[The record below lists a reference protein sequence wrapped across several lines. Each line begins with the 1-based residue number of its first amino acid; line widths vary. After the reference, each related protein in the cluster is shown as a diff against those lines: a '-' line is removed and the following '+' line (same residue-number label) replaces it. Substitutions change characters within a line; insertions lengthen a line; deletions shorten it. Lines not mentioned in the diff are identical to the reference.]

1 MLARK
6 VNNTRVFRVTTK
18 IVLAFTLF
26 ILISNFASNYINLIL
41 NRSELLRLMNQLL
54 IKDLKSMYSFCNNQ
68 YEIYAFDR
76 KLEDS
81 IKSIEDKGLNDI
93 KNEKA
98 VVLGIKRDGA
108 IFFQSSKFSKY
119 DTFNDIS
126 ALKAMAQHLESD
138 SDAGKEG
145 HINFYFN
152 GEEYFGIFKYNPK
165 WDIFILRAEE
175 KNEFFRESR
184 LIFAQVSAL
193 IIAITLLTAI
203 IGIVILRR
211 ILKYI
216 NVITDS
222 IMNMIARKELTLIN
236 LEGATND
243 DVTYMGVAFNSLANT
258 VGNLVNIFQKFANQD
273 VVRKAYNEL
282 EVKLEGTKRELTVLF
297 SDIKSFTYITET
309 LGNDIIKLLNMH
321 YDRAIRE
328 IVKLDGVIGSIIGDA
343 LLAVF
348 GALDDSNENKSYQA
362 VKAAYKLHEV
372 AELLRLRM
380 ERIKAEVEEEKGK
393 LTKEELQVYKA
404 VLLEIGVGI
413 DGGNVFYGTIG
424 SYVRMN
430 NTVIGD
436 NVNSASRLE
445 GLTRIYK
452 APVICSEYVKQ
463 DIEENVPDH
472 GIYFLEIDRVM
483 VKGKTRAQKIYWP
496 IMATEMD
503 EKLKKDIESFE
514 YGLELYYAG
523 KWVDARKKFA
533 RCSLKL
539 ADIFKERTSQKCP
552 SNWDG
557 VWQMTTK

>member
-424 SYVRMN
+424 SYVRMT

-483 VKGKTRAQKIYWP
+483 VKGKIRAQKIYWP

>member
-216 NVITDS
+216 NVITD
-222 IMNMIARKELTLIN
+222 
-236 LEGATND
+236 
-243 DVTYMGVAFNSLANT
+243 
-258 VGNLVNIFQKFANQD
+258 
-273 VVRKAYNEL
+273 
-282 EVKLEGTKRELTVLF
+282 
-297 SDIKSFTYITET
+297 
-309 LGNDIIKLLNMH
+309 
-321 YDRAIRE
+321 
-328 IVKLDGVIGSIIGDA
+328 
-343 LLAVF
+343 
-348 GALDDSNENKSYQA
+348 
-362 VKAAYKLHEV
+362 
-372 AELLRLRM
+372 
-380 ERIKAEVEEEKGK
+380 
-393 LTKEELQVYKA
+393 
-404 VLLEIGVGI
+404 
-413 DGGNVFYGTIG
+413 
-424 SYVRMN
+424 
-430 NTVIGD
+430 
-436 NVNSASRLE
+436 
-445 GLTRIYK
+445 
-452 APVICSEYVKQ
+452 
-463 DIEENVPDH
+463 
-472 GIYFLEIDRVM
+472 
-483 VKGKTRAQKIYWP
+483 
-496 IMATEMD
+496 
-503 EKLKKDIESFE
+503 
-514 YGLELYYAG
+514 
-523 KWVDARKKFA
+523 
-533 RCSLKL
+533 
-539 ADIFKERTSQKCP
+539 
-552 SNWDG
+552 
-557 VWQMTTK
+557 

>member
-68 YEIYAFDR
+68 YEIYAFDK

-98 VVLGIKRDGA
+98 VVLGIKRDGT
-108 IFFQSSKFSKY
+108 IFFQSSHINRY
-119 DTFNDIS
+119 DTFNDS
-126 ALKAMAQHLESD
+126 NSLKAMLQHLDIE

-145 HINFYFN
+145 HLNFYFN

-165 WDIFILRAEE
+165 WDIFILRGEE

-184 LIFAQVSAL
+184 VIFAQVSAL
-193 IIAITLLTAI
+193 IIGITLLTAI

-216 NVITDS
+216 GVITNS
-222 IMNMIARKELTLIN
+222 IMNMIERKELTLIN

-328 IVKLDGVIGSIIGDA
+328 IIKLDGVIGSIIGDA

-424 SYVRMN
+424 SYVRMT

>member
-1 MLARK
+1 
-6 VNNTRVFRVTTK
+6 K

-424 SYVRMN
+424 SYVRMT

>member
-1 MLARK
+1 
-6 VNNTRVFRVTTK
+6 
-18 IVLAFTLF
+18 
-26 ILISNFASNYINLIL
+26 
-41 NRSELLRLMNQLL
+41 MNQLL

>member
-413 DGGNVFYGTIG
+413 DGGNVFYGIIG
-424 SYVRMN
+424 FYVRMT

>member
-424 SYVRMN
+424 SYVRMT

>member
-68 YEIYAFDR
+68 YEIYAFDK

-81 IKSIEDKGLNDI
+81 VKSIEDKGLNDI

-108 IFFQSSKFSKY
+108 IFFQSSKISRY

-424 SYVRMN
+424 SYVRMT

>member
-68 YEIYAFDR
+68 YEIYAFDK

-81 IKSIEDKGLNDI
+81 VKSIEDKGLNDI

-424 SYVRMN
+424 SYVRMT